1 MPINQNENL
10 KREQM
15 AKPTIGL
22 MSPGDM
28 GHTIGGVFVGK
39 GHRVVTVLSG
49 RSDLSKARAERAG
62 MEDVADLNALV
73 AESDFI
79 FSIMPPEKADA
90 FAGEVATAMKE
101 SGEKAVYVDC
111 NAISPDTTLSIAAK
125 MADAGAT
132 MVNVG
137 IIGPPPGKLP
147 VSRNAES
154 SPPKTKFYASGPD
167 VDLIRFVDGDGIKFM
182 PMGDDITKASAI
194 KMCYAALTKG
204 MMTLHTSVLVTAELL
219 GISEEIQSEIENSQ
233 KFHWEGMNKRVS
245 MYACDAGR
253 WAGEM
258 DQISDTFGSA
268 GMTPNLHKGAADVF
282 RVLDASPLGA
292 ETRETHDK
300 SRSMQ
305 SSIEIYAKTARELKD
320 SKKAAE

>member
-1 MPINQNENL
+1 MTNL
-10 KREQM
+10 
-15 AKPTIGL
+15 TIGL

-28 GHTIGGVFVGK
+28 GHSVAGVLVEK
-39 GHRVVTVLSG
+39 GHRVVTILAG
-49 RSDLSKARAERAG
+49 RSELTKTRAARSD
-62 MEDVADLNALV
+62 MEDVADIGALV

-79 FSIMPPEKADA
+79 FSIMPPEKAES
-90 FAGEVATAMKE
+90 FASEVAAAMKA
-101 SGEKAVYVDC
+101 SGETAVFVDC
-111 NAISPDTTLSIAAK
+111 NAISPDTTLSIAAIMK
-125 MADAGAT
+125 DAGAK
-132 MVNVG
+132 MLNMG
-137 IIGPPPGKLP
+137 IIGPPPGRGP
-147 VSRNAES
+147 V
-154 SPPKTKFYASGPD
+154 TKFYASGED
-167 VDLIRFVDGDGIKFM
+167 VDLLSFVDGDGIKFM

-219 GISEEIQSEIENSQ
+219 GISEELHSEIEESQ

-258 DQISDTFGSA
+258 DQISDTFASA

-282 RVLDASPLGA
+282 RLLDASPLSV

-300 SRSMQ
+300 TRSLQ
-305 SSIEIYAKTARELKD
+305 RSIEIYAETAQKLKD
-320 SKKAAE
+320 KKKAAE